1 MAAQT
6 IECATACT
14 VTLQL
19 EPAPVTTEKLE
30 DIGVAFGLML
40 FMVILVWG
48 GRQLYN
54 VFNGGPHDG
63 G

>member
-6 IECATACT
+6 IECPTACS

-19 EPAPVTTEKLE
+19 EPAPVTAEKLG
-30 DIGVAFGLML
+30 DISLAFGAML
-40 FMVILVWG
+40 LIVILVWG

>member
-6 IECATACT
+6 IECTTACA

-19 EPAPVTTEKLE
+19 EPAPVTTEKLA
-30 DIGVAFGLML
+30 DIALAFGLML
-40 FMVILVWG
+40 FIVILVWG

>member
-6 IECATACT
+6 IDCATACT

-19 EPAPVTTEKLE
+19 EAAPPDEGRIS
-30 DIGVAFGLML
+30 DITQAFLLML
-40 FMVILVWG
+40 VVVLTVWG

-54 VFNGGPHDG
+54 VFNTSPHDG
-63 G
+63 N

>member
-30 DIGVAFGLML
+30 DIGLAFGLML
-40 FMVILVWG
+40 MTVILVWG

-54 VFNGGPHDG
+54 VFNGGPHED
-63 G
+63 

>member
-1 MAAQT
+1 MTTQT
-6 IECATACT
+6 IDCGTACT

-30 DIGVAFGLML
+30 DISLAFGFMLMI
-40 FMVILVWG
+40 VILVWG